1 MYKTPPFPHQD
12 QQPIGVLL
20 VNLGTPD
27 SPSVKDVRRYLAEF
41 LSDPRVVEVP
51 RLLWMLILHGV
62 ILRIRP
68 ARSAKAYQS
77 VWAEDGSPLLAISR
91 RQAAALQ
98 EQLDSS
104 GSRYRVV
111 LGMRYGNP
119 SIASALDELRQ
130 ANARRIVVLPLYP
143 QYSASTVGSVFDAV
157 TATLQHWR
165 WIPEMRFINQYTDHP
180 LYIEALADSVKQHWQ
195 AHGKAEKLV
204 LSFHGIP
211 QKYAC
216 RGDPYARHCRLTTAA
231 LVNKLGLG
239 PDDWVQ
245 SYQSRVGAE
254 PWLKPYTDHT
264 MMRLAGEGVK
274 SIQVICPGFSSDCLE
289 TIEEIDQENR
299 EYFMEHGG
307 ESFSYIPALNDSA
320 AHIHLMRELVLQH
333 SQGWDER

>member
-1 MYKTPPFPHQD
+1 MYTSPPFPHHG

-27 SPSVKDVRRYLAEF
+27 SPSTKDVRRYLAEF
-41 LSDPRVVEVP
+41 LSDPRVIEVP

-68 ARSAKAYQS
+68 ARSAKAYQR
-77 VWAEDGSPLLAISR
+77 VWGADGSPLLAISR
-91 RQAAALQ
+91 RQADALQ
-98 EQLDSS
+98 AQLDPS
-104 GSRYRVV
+104 GTRFKVV

-119 SIASALDELRQ
+119 SIATALEALRQ
-130 ANARRIVVLPLYP
+130 ANARRIVVLALYP

-157 TATLQHWR
+157 TQTLQQWR
-165 WIPEMRFINQYTDHP
+165 WIPEMRFINEYTDHTD
-180 LYIEALADSVKQHWQ
+180 YIQALADSVRQHW
-195 AHGKAEKLV
+195 AEHGKADKLV
-204 LSFHGIP
+204 LSFHGVP

-231 LVNKLGLG
+231 LVKNLGLG
-239 PDDWVQ
+239 PDEWCQ
-245 SYQSRVGAE
+245 SFQSRVGVE

-289 TIEEIDQENR
+289 TIEEIDEENR
-299 EYFMEHGG
+299 EYFLDHGG
-307 ESFSYIPALNDSA
+307 ESFSYIPALNDSPT
-320 AHIHLMRELVLQH
+320 HIALMQTLVLQH
-333 SQGWDER
+333 SKGWE